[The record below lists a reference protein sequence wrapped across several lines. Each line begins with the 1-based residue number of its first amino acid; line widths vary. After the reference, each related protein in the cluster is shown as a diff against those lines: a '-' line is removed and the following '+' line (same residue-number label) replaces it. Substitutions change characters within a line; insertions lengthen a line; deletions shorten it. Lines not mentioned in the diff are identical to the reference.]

1 MAHKRGYR
9 FGLTR
14 HEARHKISLEL
25 ASLILVI
32 HNLEPLLRITLRPIT
47 ISALYRTLGQLMLPG

>member
-47 ISALYRTLGQLMLPG
+47 ISAL